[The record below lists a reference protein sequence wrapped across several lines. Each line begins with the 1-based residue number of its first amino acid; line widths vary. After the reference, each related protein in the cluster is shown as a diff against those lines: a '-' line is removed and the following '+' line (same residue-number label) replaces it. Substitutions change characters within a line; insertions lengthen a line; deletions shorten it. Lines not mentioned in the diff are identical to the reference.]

1 MITEGYAKYRGA
13 AFKIPGVSNWIVVVS
28 GPRFIDELRKAPD
41 DCVSFRAAAKDAC
54 IFLQIMYTMGPEVF
68 YSSYHVEVVRSPLTR
83 NLVARFP
90 DVQDEIQSAFKE
102 YIPQTEDWTAISA
115 LSTIRK
121 IVSRSSNRLF
131 VGLPLCRNDDYRD
144 LNIEFAIDVL
154 KTAQIINL
162 FPNFLK
168 PFVGRCFSNVELHIQ
183 RAMGHLRP
191 FIQERLDNEAQ
202 YGKDWPGRPN
212 DALSWLL
219 DHAEEY
225 QKTVREL
232 TTRILV
238 VNFAAIHTT
247 SQAFTQVLFD
257 LAANP
262 SLVPALREEVETV
275 ILEEGY
281 SKLSLHKMVKL
292 DSFIKESQRLGA
304 NNALIMQ
311 RKVLK
316 DFTFSDGTVVPKG
329 HIIAVPNF
337 AMHYD
342 EENYVD
348 ASVFDGFRFSKMREL
363 QAEGHACPGR
373 FFAVNELKAL
383 LAYTLLNYDVS
394 FEHHGSRPANSAFN
408 TRISANPK
416 ASVLFRKRRP

>member
-1 MITEGYAKYRGA
+1 
-13 AFKIPGVSNWIVVVS
+13 
-28 GPRFIDELRKAPD
+28 
-41 DCVSFRAAAKDAC
+41 
-54 IFLQIMYTMGPEVF
+54 MGPEAF
-68 YSSYHVEVVRSPLTR
+68 HNHYHVEVIRSPLTR

-90 DVQDEIQSAFKE
+90 DVQDEIKSAFEE
-102 YIPQTEDWTAISA
+102 YIPQTEEWTLIKA

-131 VGLPLCRNDDYRD
+131 VGLPICRNDDYRD
-144 LNIEFAIDVL
+144 LNVEFAVDVM
-154 KTAQIINL
+154 KTAQFINL

-168 PFVGRCFSNVELHIQ
+168 PFAGRYFSNLESQIQ

-191 FIQERLDNEAQ
+191 FIQERLDNDAK
-202 YGKDWPGRPN
+202 YGKDWSERPRNKN

-219 DHAEEY
+219 DHAEEN
-225 QKTVREL
+225 QKTVRSL

-238 VNFAAIHTT
+238 INFAAIHTT

-257 LAANP
+257 LAAYP
-262 SLVPALREEVETV
+262 SFVPALREEVETV
-275 ILEEGY
+275 IKEDGY
-281 SKLSLHKMVKL
+281 SKMSLHKMVKL

-337 AMHYD
+337 AMHLD
-342 EENYVD
+342 EEKYVN

-363 QAEGHACPGR
+363 QDEGFSKYQMVALSHDYIVFGHGRHACPGR

-383 LAYTLLNYDVS
+383 LVHTLLNYDVAL
-394 FEHHGSRPANSAFN
+394 ENDGPRPANSAFN
-408 TRISANPK
+408 TRISANST
-416 ASVLFRKRRP
+416 ASVMFRKKRS